1 MTQGR
6 SGLLSVERVPAEVR
20 VPAEPRMPADVR
32 LRRTCADDAAGLT
45 TMLTGLSPASSFF
58 RFLTGLGR
66 PSDRLVARLLHRD
79 STHGGW
85 LALVGDAR
93 VGHVMWALAD
103 DAVELGAVVTDA
115 WQRRGIGRCL
125 VQAALAEAAV
135 AGAVTT
141 RLDVH
146 LENRPVVAMLRRAM
160 PDALVTCEADLLTFR
175 APMSAAMRVRP

>member
-1 MTQGR
+1 VKTTQGHWR
-6 SGLLSVERVPAEVR
+6 PLLLPVQRVPAEVR
-20 VPAEPRMPADVR
+20 V
-32 LRRTCADDAAGLT
+32 RRTGVDDAAGLT

-79 STHGGW
+79 STHGAW
-85 LALVGDAR
+85 LAMVGEAP

-115 WQRRGIGRCL
+115 WQRRGIGRWL

-135 AGAVTT
+135 AGAVAV

-146 LENRPVVAMLRRAM
+146 LENRQVVAMLRRAM
-160 PDALVTCEADLLTFR
+160 PDARVTCVADLLTFR
-175 APMSAAMRVRP
+175 APMTAAMIARPAPLEA

>member
-6 SGLLSVERVPAEVR
+6 SGLLSVERVPAELR
-20 VPAEPRMPADVR
+20 VPADVR
-32 LRRTCADDAAGLT
+32 LRRTCADDATGLT

-79 STHGGW
+79 PTHGGW
-85 LALVGDAR
+85 LALVGDAP

-103 DAVELGAVVTDA
+103 DVVELGAVVTDA
-115 WQRRGIGRCL
+115 WQRRGIGRWL

-146 LENRPVVAMLRRAM
+146 LENRAVVAMLRRAM
-160 PDALVTCEADLLTFR
+160 PDALVTREADLLTFR
-175 APMSAAMRVRP
+175 APMTAPMRARP